1 MRLARVEGAVTSTS
15 TSTLTGVCSKVALPM
30 PALSVLTPSARII
43 ESTACEAEPTHSPEF
58 TAMSRL
64 ISLLAGLVFMAPV
77 VQAQDLEPIAVAVGL
92 SIPPYVIADERRG
105 MEYDIVRDALADA
118 GYEMEPV
125 FMELGAVP
133 KALARGDVDAAMTVR
148 PDAELGAALSEVA
161 IIYHNQAMTL
171 ADRGIAIDTIE
182 DLADH
187 SIMAFQNA
195 RIYLPDPYRAIAD
208 GNPAYSEVAEQHRQN
223 LALFMGEVEVVV
235 ADINIFNWFTD
246 DPRVTSMAD
255 SRQPVT
261 RHAIFPPTSYRVG
274 FRDEATRD
282 AFDVALAA
290 LRASGRYDAI
300 IESYGGTP

>member
-1 MRLARVEGAVTSTS
+1 
-15 TSTLTGVCSKVALPM
+15 M
-30 PALSVLTPSARII
+30 PAPSVLTRSAHIV
-43 ESTACEAEPTHSPEF
+43 ESTAREAEPIHSPEHK
-58 TAMSRL
+58 AMSRL
-64 ISLLAGLVFMAPV
+64 ISFLSGLVFLASAAP
-77 VQAQDLEPIAVAVGL
+77 AQDLEPITVAVSL

-133 KALARGDVDAAMTVR
+133 DALARGEVDAAMTVS
-148 PDAELGAALSEVA
+148 PDANPGAALSEVA
-161 IIYHNQAMTL
+161 IVYHNQAMTL
-171 ADRGIAIDTIE
+171 ADRSIAIDTIE

-187 SIMAFQNA
+187 SVMAFQNA
-195 RIYLPDPYRAIAD
+195 RLYLPDPYRAVAD
-208 GNPAYSEVAEQHRQN
+208 GNPAYREVAEQYRQN
-223 LALFMGEVEVVV
+223 LALFTGEVDVVV

-255 SRQPVT
+255 TGQPVT
-261 RHAIFPPTSYRVG
+261 RHAIFPPSSYRVG

-290 LRASGRYDAI
+290 MRASGRYDAI